1 MAMPICQ
8 PEFVIKT
15 LASVIAQIILK
26 VANVRNV
33 PKDFLETQQMLVIA
47 SMSAMLKIS
56 SEMSCLVI

>member
-1 MAMPICQ
+1 MPICQ

-15 LASVIAQIILK
+15 LENVIAQIILK

-56 SEMSCLVI
+56 SEMSWLVI